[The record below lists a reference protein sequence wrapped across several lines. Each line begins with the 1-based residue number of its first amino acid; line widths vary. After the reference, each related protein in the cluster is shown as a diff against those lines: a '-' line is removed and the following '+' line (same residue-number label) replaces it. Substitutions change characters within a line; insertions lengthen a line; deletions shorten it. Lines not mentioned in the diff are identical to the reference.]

1 MNHPDDLQLAAFVEG
16 HLSAADRETVIA
28 HLADCS
34 TCAELIAETRTF
46 LDASAKT
53 CSQSP
58 PHRPR
63 IVSRPALRWFLGA
76 AAAAALMW
84 AVPGLWRAGAPV
96 PGGLSADLAGQIG
109 PELSDALVDRVWTY
123 QTPGLS
129 FAAPL
134 TAEQAGFRWGVA
146 SIDLEVAAARDDR
159 RAIEVVRTGLE
170 SWQDSAPELR
180 SAKAVIE
187 ALAGDDPSRW
197 LDRLRRLES
206 QLQESPEPAA
216 FPLGRWVEASRLAAL
231 AGDEALLRRILAS
244 APRPPVVDPSI
255 SAEIA
260 EIDALTPAGASAWDL
275 PTLAIKFRDVILL
288 H

>member
-16 HLSAADRETVIA
+16 HLSAADRERVLV

-53 CSQSP
+53 SSQSL

-63 IVSRPALRWFLGA
+63 ILSRPALRWFLGA
-76 AAAAALMW
+76 AVAAALMW
-84 AVPGLWRAGAPV
+84 TVPGLWRAGAPV
-96 PGGLSADLAGQIG
+96 AGGLSADLAGQIG

-123 QTPGLS
+123 QTAGLS

-134 TAEQAGFRWGVA
+134 TAAQADFRWGVA
-146 SIDLEVAAARDDR
+146 SIDLEVAAAREDR

-180 SAKAVIE
+180 AAKAVIA
-187 ALAGDDPSRW
+187 ALAGDDRSRW

-206 QLQESPEPAA
+206 QLQERPEPAA
-216 FPLGRWVEASRLAAL
+216 FLLGRWVEASRLAAL

-244 APRPPVVDPSI
+244 APRPQVVDSSI